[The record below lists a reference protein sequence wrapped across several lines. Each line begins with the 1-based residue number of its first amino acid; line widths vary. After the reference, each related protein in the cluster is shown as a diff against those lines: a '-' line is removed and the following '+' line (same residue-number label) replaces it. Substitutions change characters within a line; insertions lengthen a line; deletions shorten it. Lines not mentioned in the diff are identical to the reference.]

1 MSKNRFAAV
10 IFDLD
15 GVITQTALVHSS
27 AWKEMFENYL
37 KFREEKYGEPFRE
50 FSHTEDYLP
59 YVDGKPRY
67 KGVAS
72 FLESRGIDIPFGDV
86 SDLPEA
92 ETVCGLGNRKNLTFN
107 EILARDGVKLYDST
121 VRLIHDLKK
130 AGIRIGVAS
139 SSKNCKTVLEAAGLL
154 ELFETRVDGVVSA
167 ELGLQGKPEPDIF
180 TTACDNLGVEYA
192 ESVVVEDAVSGVQA
206 GRKGNFGMVLGIA
219 REENS
224 LELQVNGADIVV
236 ADMEELGGIEGI
248 DSWFEKGLEEDRWSI
263 VYHDYEPEKEKSR
276 EALLAVGNG
285 YFGTRGAMEETSAGE
300 VNYPGTYMA
309 GMFNRRTSKVAGRD
323 IENEDF
329 VNCPNWLPISFRYGD
344 GDWMDPN
351 KFRIIQVKRRLSF
364 RDGLLS
370 REMTVE
376 DDGHRRTKITSCRLA
391 SMEDQ
396 HVAVMQYAIQ
406 PLDYEGMI
414 SIRTG
419 LDGDLVNDGVAR
431 YRQLDQHHLDPREE
445 GGDGRIQYLAVRTNQ
460 SGVEIGL
467 ACKLRI
473 LLDQVEQE
481 TDMDHKTSP
490 GRVESEIAM
499 ELARGQTLMVEKL
512 VSICTSRESGPGKV
526 LQRARAKLDQL
537 DSFSQVHAGSTRI
550 WKGIWDK
557 ADIQVAGDRFA
568 QKLLRMH
575 AYHLMVTASGHNTK
589 LDAGIPARGLHGEAY
604 RGHIFWDELYILN
617 FYALHFPEIVKS
629 VLMYRYRRIDEA
641 RKYAREHGYE
651 GAMYPWQSGSD
662 GREETQIVHLNPV
675 SGEWGDDYSSLQ
687 RHVSLAIAYN
697 IWNYYW
703 ITMDDD
709 FMAAEGGEMMLEI
722 CRFWASKARW
732 DKETGRYSIGKV
744 MGPDEFHE
752 HLPGADEGGLKNNAY
767 TNLMVAWLFG
777 KVTGYLASVPEAKM
791 APLLKKI
798 DITREEIDHWKDIK
812 SKLTLHISA
821 EGIIAQFDG
830 YFGLQELDWDHYRGE
845 YGNIHRMDRILK
857 AEGKSPDDYKV
868 AKQADTLMAWYNLG
882 TDEISSLLSAMG
894 YPADKAGLK
903 PNFDYYIQRTSHG
916 STLSRIVHAYLAN
929 ELGIRDLAWELYM
942 EALSSDYVDIQGGTT
957 AEGIHAG
964 VMGSTLLFVI
974 QSIAGIQFREKTL
987 SVSPALP
994 AGWKKI
1000 SFNFAFRK
1008 KYYTFEIFLDRITIN
1023 VNAPDDQLVEI
1034 EIAGRTHGL
1043 VPGQVC
1049 EVGYLMNEK

>member
-1 MSKNRFAAV
+1 MTKHRFSAV

-15 GVITQTALVHSS
+15 GVITQTALVHST
-27 AWKEMFENYL
+27 AWKEMFDTYL
-37 KFREEKYGEPFRE
+37 KFREEKYGEPFKE
-50 FSHTEDYLP
+50 FSHTDDYLP

-72 FLESRGIDIPFGDV
+72 FLESRGIDIPFGDP

-107 EILARDGVKLYDST
+107 EILDRDGVKLYDST
-121 VRLIHDLKK
+121 VELIHDLKK
-130 AGIRIGVAS
+130 EGIRIGVAS
-139 SSKNCKTVLEAAGLL
+139 SSKNCKTVLEAAGML
-154 ELFETRVDGVVSA
+154 ELFETRVDGAVSA

-192 ESVVVEDAVSGVQA
+192 ASVVVEDAVSGVQA
-206 GRKGNFGMVLGIA
+206 GRKGNFGLVLGVA

-224 LELQVNGADIVV
+224 HELLVNGADIAVDDI
-236 ADMEELGGIEGI
+236 AELGGIEGI
-248 DSWFEKGLEEDRWSI
+248 DRWFENGLEQDRWSI
-263 VYHDYEPEKEKSR
+263 VYHDYDPEKEKSR

-285 YFGTRGAMEETSAGE
+285 YFGTRGAMEETSAGK

-309 GMFNRRTSKVAGRD
+309 GMFNRRISKVADRD

-329 VNCPNWLPISFRYGD
+329 VNCPNWLPVSFRIGE
-344 GDWMDPN
+344 GAWMDPN
-351 KFRIIQVKRRLSF
+351 RFRVVQIQRRLSF
-364 RDGLLS
+364 RDGLLF
-370 REMTVE
+370 REMIVE
-376 DDGHRRTKITSCRLA
+376 DEGWRQTKITSYRVA

-396 HVAVMQYAIQ
+396 HVAVLKYTVQ
-406 PLDYEGMI
+406 PLNYVGRI
-414 SIRTG
+414 SIRAE
-419 LDGDLVNDGVAR
+419 LDGDLINDGVAR
-431 YRQLDQHHLDPREE
+431 YRQLDQHHLEPVEE
-445 GGDGRIQYLAVRTNQ
+445 GGDGQVQYLLVKTNQ

-467 ACKLRI
+467 ACRMRI
-473 LLDQVEQE
+473 LIDQAEQE
-481 TDMDHKTSP
+481 VGMKHHTSR
-490 GRVESEIAM
+490 GKVASELVA
-499 ELARGQTLMVEKL
+499 ELAEGQALTVEKL
-512 VSICTSRESGPGKV
+512 VSIYTSRESGEGMA
-526 LQRARAKLDQL
+526 LRQAREKLDQL
-537 DSFSQVHAGSTRI
+537 DGFRQVHAGSAGVWNEI
-550 WKGIWDK
+550 WKK
-557 ADIQVAGDRFA
+557 ADIQVEGDRFA

-575 AYHLMVTASGHNTK
+575 AYHLMVTTSEHNKK

-617 FYALHFPEIVKS
+617 FYALHFPDIVKS
-629 VLMYRYRRIDEA
+629 VLMYRYRRIGEA
-641 RKYAREHGYE
+641 RKYAKEYGYE

-703 ITMDDD
+703 ITMDDT
-709 FMAAEGGEMMLEI
+709 FMAAEGGEMLLEI
-722 CRFWASKARW
+722 CRFWASKAIW
-732 DKETGRYSIGKV
+732 DEETERYSIPKV

-752 HLPGADEGGLKNNAY
+752 HLPGADEGGLKDNAY

-777 KVTGYLASVPEAKM
+777 KVTAYLESVPGEKM
-791 APLLKKI
+791 GPILKKI
-798 DITREEIDHWKDIK
+798 NLSGEEIDRWKDIK
-812 SKLTLHISA
+812 SRLTLHISE
-821 EGIIAQFDG
+821 EGIIAQFDA
-830 YFGLQELDWDHYRGE
+830 YFGLQELDWDHYLE
-845 YGNIHRMDRILK
+845 KYGNIHRMDRILK

-882 TDEISSLLSAMG
+882 TDEVASLLSGLG
-894 YPADKAGLK
+894 YEADRATLR
-903 PNFDYYIQRTSHG
+903 PNFNYYIQRTSHG
-916 STLSRIVHAYLAN
+916 STLSRIVHASLAN
-929 ELGIRDLAWELYM
+929 ELGLGDLAWEFYM

-974 QSIAGIQFREKTL
+974 QSIAGIQFRDEVL
-987 SVSPALP
+987 SVNPALP

-1008 KYYTFEIFLDRITIN
+1008 KYYTFDVFREKMTIS
-1023 VNAPDDQLVEI
+1023 VDAPDDQLVEI
-1034 EIAGRTHGL
+1034 KISGRIHGL
-1043 VPGQVC
+1043 VPGRKLDVA
-1049 EVGYLMNEK
+1049 Y